1 LATLP
6 ENIPEEAVPIDG
18 SVSGLTPQEA
28 ETLARAVAEDH
39 TQGKQR
45 KRQRDLVAERNMMHL
60 DGDGEAQWVD
70 IFGGSRLRVPPNLD
84 GSIRC
89 STNLLRPITNNYV
102 SYQTSIPYRVVA
114 QPASDRKSRDKAR
127 IDTIYA
133 NNVIQTQ
140 RVNELFAEALYMAV
154 PYGFCPVFGQWRD
167 DIGHD
172 PYDPIYQETGLLPGF
187 VDAFCGDPWGM
198 VFNPGAKRNSIHW
211 ATYERIVPLAIAKK
225 AFAKVANVTDLK
237 GRKDLASTSRFQMTA
252 KKWISGVDAPHG
264 TPVLSGTH
272 NEEAIALVCKETAA
286 GVDEKYP
293 QCRFTIIALSG
304 VAEVDVWAGTPV
316 LLYDGPLPAGRFSFV
331 RVYSDQ
337 RFDDP
342 YGYPWM
348 TPLDQ
353 LQVLR
358 NNIETL
364 LVEGG
369 RRAAR
374 PQIAMP
380 PGSGDDDSFGFEE
393 DGIVDFSGAI
403 APSYLQYPVQW
414 MTALENRLARVE
426 ESMFR
431 IGGWQAASRGESN
444 AGDAAA
450 KVVALQR
457 ADDSVHGPET
467 RHIQGA
473 LAEFLQLVHLLTRE
487 HAGPYP
493 IPVKTAG
500 GEFGY
505 MAQQYLYADQLSDD
519 PPNFQVTSGFSSTME
534 AKGQQLFNLVAA
546 KGADG
551 LPLLTTKQ
559 FQKQYPD
566 LSVWPVETD
575 IIDVKKQRAN
585 AINYLI
591 RDLCQQY
598 KEQSGFDESQIHPRM
613 LEQAMEVAAQEIWI
627 QLDSIEE
634 IQPDDDITINIEAL
648 SEITQDVSED
658 RLVRKVA
665 QKRVLQNHEWQR
677 MMATPQGGGA
687 PAGSP
692 AQTATQ
698 PGAPVQS
705 NAEQSVGSEV
715 SDLTQQAK
723 AM

>member
-1 LATLP
+1 MQPQPT
-6 ENIPEEAVPIDG
+6 EAVTEDG
-18 SVSGLTPQEA
+18 GAVSGLSREEA
-28 ETLARAVAEDH
+28 ETLARQVAEDH
-39 TQGKQR
+39 RQGKAR

-60 DGDGEAQWVD
+60 DGDGDAQWMD
-70 IFGGSRLRVPPNLD
+70 IFGGTRLKVPPNLD
-84 GSIRC
+84 GSVRC

-133 NNVIQTQ
+133 NHVIASQ

-154 PYGFCPVFGQWRD
+154 PYGMCPIFGQWRD
-167 DIGHD
+167 DITSD
-172 PYDPIYQETGLLPGF
+172 QYEPIWSEAGMLPGF

-198 VFNPGAKRNSIHW
+198 VFNPGATRRSIHW
-211 ATYERIVPLAIAKK
+211 ASYERVVPLSIVRK
-225 AFAKVANVTDLK
+225 AFEKVPNAKDLK
-237 GRKDLASTSRFQMTA
+237 GRKDLASTSRFQMIA
-252 KKWISGVDAPHG
+252 KKWISGADATHG
-264 TPVLSGTH
+264 SPVLAGQH
-272 NEEAIALVCKETAA
+272 NEEAIALVCKETSA
-286 GVDEKYP
+286 GIDEKY
-293 QCRFTIIALSG
+293 RGGRLTIIALSG
-304 VAEVDVWAGTPV
+304 VAEVDALQGTAV
-316 LLYDGPLPAGRFSFV
+316 LLYDGPLPGGRFSFV

-342 YGYPWM
+342 YGFPWM
-348 TPLDQ
+348 TPLDS
-353 LQVLR
+353 LQVTR

-364 LVEGG
+364 ITEGG

-374 PQIAMP
+374 PQMAMP
-380 PGSGDDDSFGFEE
+380 VGAGDDDSFGFEE
-393 DGIVDFSGAI
+393 DGIVDFTGDK
-403 APSYLQYPVQW
+403 APSYIPYPYQW
-414 MTALENRLARVE
+414 MNSLETRLQRVE

-457 ADDSVHGPET
+457 ADDSVHGPVT

-473 LAEFLQLVHLLTRE
+473 IAEFLQLVHMITRE
-487 HAGPYP
+487 HAGPFP
-493 IPVKTAG
+493 IPVKVAG

-505 MAQQYLYADQLSDD
+505 LAKQYLYAEELSED
-519 PPNFQVTSGFSSTME
+519 PPNFQVTSGFSSTLE
-534 AKGQQLFNLVAA
+534 AKGQQLFNLVGAQ
-546 KGADG
+546 GADG

-575 IIDVKKQRAN
+575 LVDVKKQRAQ

-591 RDLCQQY
+591 RDLVSQY
-598 KEQSGFDESQIHPRM
+598 KQTNQFDENAVPPQWK
-613 LEQAMEVAAQEIWI
+613 EQALEIAAQEIWI
-627 QLDSIEE
+627 ELDGMEE
-634 IQPDDDITINIEAL
+634 IMDDDDPVINVEAL

-658 RLVRKVA
+658 KLVRKVA
-665 QKRVLQNHEWQR
+665 QLRIRQNYDWQR
-677 MMATPQGGGA
+677 MMQPQVEGGA
-687 PAGSP
+687 AQQ
-692 AQTATQ
+692 QTATQ
-698 PGAPVQS
+698 PGAQPS
-705 NAEQSVGSEV
+705 GEQSVSSEV